1 METQVLYLKNFRVK
15 KEIIDGNT
23 NITVDNIGINES
35 EVILVNNF
43 DYQTFCEKDIHEF
56 IKKWFIE
63 IKIIKLWFVLNVN
76 PSGNGRNGKWDI
88 HRPFIINLFLFLWK
102 NLFQT
107 RLGIPQPIVH
117 HYFQRNNHTSVD
129 VNQGS

>member
-56 IKKWFIE
+56 IKK
-63 IKIIKLWFVLNVN
+63 
-76 PSGNGRNGKWDI
+76 
-88 HRPFIINLFLFLWK
+88 
-102 NLFQT
+102 
-107 RLGIPQPIVH
+107 
-117 HYFQRNNHTSVD
+117 
-129 VNQGS
+129 